1 MGCLREPSHEKF
13 ALEYVE
19 RIFSGM
25 PRTKALSESYKAAGY
40 VPRAANARRLIQ
52 RDEVRRRVEELTAEA
67 SEFANVRAKRI
78 VVEVDR
84 IARANYG
91 DLFEPAVDAEGK
103 PILDKLGKPTSR
115 LKDITELPRELTA
128 AIAGFDERGL
138 PKMYDKNQANFTLLK
153 HLGGLPED
161 QRAPQVNILNVLS
174 IEDQQILADYL
185 ESLGRGAAGAAG
197 PAALEHRETA
207 TVP

>member
-25 PRTKALSESYKAAGY
+25 PRTKALSEAYRSAGY
-40 VPRAANARRLIQ
+40 VPRAANARRLLQ
-52 RDEVRRRVEELTAEA
+52 REEVRRRVEALTSEA
-67 SEFANVRAKRI
+67 AEFANVRAKRI

-84 IARANYG
+84 IARANLV
-91 DLFEPAVDAEGK
+91 DFFEPVLGADGQPK
-103 PILDKLGKPTSR
+103 PGEYRLLDLHS
-115 LKDITELPRELTA
+115 LPRELTA
-128 AIAGFDERGL
+128 ALASLEYTDDGK
-138 PKMYDKNQANFTLLK
+138 PKIKLHDKNQANFTLLK

-185 ESLGRGAAGAAG
+185 EALGRGAPGAAG
-197 PAALEHRETA
+197 PAAIEHREAA